1 MDAVGAGFGG
11 GLEDGVGVQVGGGDL
26 CRANADGFVGLFNVQ
41 GVGVGFGVDGNG
53 SIAQRLGCADDP
65 DGDFASVSDE

>member
-1 MDAVGAGFGG
+1 MDAVGACFPCGI
-11 GLEDGVGVQVGGGDL
+11 EDGVGVEVRRGNL
-26 CRANADGFVGLFNVQ
+26 CRADADSFVGLFNVQ

-53 SIAQRLGCADDP
+53 SVAQRLGCTDDP